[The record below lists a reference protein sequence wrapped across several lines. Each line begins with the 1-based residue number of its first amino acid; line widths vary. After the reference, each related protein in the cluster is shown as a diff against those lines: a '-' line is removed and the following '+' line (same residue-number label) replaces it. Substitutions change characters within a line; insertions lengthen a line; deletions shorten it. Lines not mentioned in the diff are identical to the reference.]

1 MKCIIC
7 QKEFIKSN
15 HLKIHI
21 NKHHNINEIENE
33 INYLKSINPNLE
45 IDLDDI
51 IKMYSDG
58 YSVNDLKVRYGI
70 DIRNYIK
77 LIGIARS
84 NSESKKTKIYE
95 NKVKT
100 TLIKKYGVDNLSKSK
115 QIKQKKKETFM
126 KNFGYENNFC
136 NVEIRSS
143 AISKIDYNKV
153 KESNIASLAKKYG
166 NHITNVAQLEYVREK
181 ISNTQKARFSNMSAD
196 ELRKITEAARA
207 AVKYT
212 SSQEIRIQSILNEM
226 GISYTANGFLYA
238 YNWDFIFKNKVII
251 EVQGDFWHGNPKRYK
266 KGDILLNGLTV
277 DMVWNKDYRKKKKVE
292 NYGYRVYY
300 LWETDINNM
309 DDCELKE
316 TLIKML
322 C

>member
-7 QKEFIKSN
+7 QKEFIKPN

-21 NKHHNINEIENE
+21 NKHHHINKIENE
-33 INYLKSINPNLE
+33 INYLKSINSNLE
-45 IDLDDI
+45 IDFDDI

-58 YSVNDLKVRYGI
+58 YSVNDIKVNYGI
-70 DIRNYIK
+70 DIRNYTK

-100 TLIKKYGVDNLSKSK
+100 TLLKKYGVDNVSKSEK
-115 QIKQKKKETFM
+115 IKEKKKETFI
-126 KNFGYENNFC
+126 KNYGYENNFC
-136 NVEIRSS
+136 NLGIRNL
-143 AISKIDYNKV
+143 AISKIDY
-153 KESNIASLAKKYG
+153 KKGSKTMINNMMKNHG
-166 NHITNVAQLEYVREK
+166 NHITNPSQLDYVRKK
-181 ISNTQKARFSNMSAD
+181 ISNTQKNRFSNMTAD
-196 ELRKITEAARA
+196 ELRKITESARA

-212 SSQEIRIQSILNEM
+212 SSQEIRIQSILNDM
-226 GISYTANGFLYA
+226 NVIYTTNGFLYA

-251 EVQGDFWHGNPKRYK
+251 EVQGDFWHGNPNKYK
-266 KGDILLNGLTV
+266 KDDILLNGLTV
-277 DMVWNKDYRKKKKVE
+277 DMVWKKDYRKKVKVE
-292 NYGYRVYY
+292 SHGYTVYY

-309 DDCELKE
+309 DDCELKK

>member
-7 QKEFIKSN
+7 QKEFVKSN

-33 INYLKSINPNLE
+33 TNYLKSLNSNIE
-45 IDLDDI
+45 IDFDDI
-51 IKMYSDG
+51 VIMYNDG
-58 YSVNDLKVRYGI
+58 YSIADIKMKYGVNV
-70 DIRNYIK
+70 RNYIN

-95 NKVKT
+95 NKVKY
-100 TLIKKYGVDNLSKSK
+100 TLLKKYGVDNPSKSK
-115 QIKQKKKETFM
+115 QIKQKKKETFI

-136 NVEIRSS
+136 NEEIRSS
-143 AISKIDYNKV
+143 AISKIDYDKV
-153 KESNIASLAKKYG
+153 KETYINNLSKKYG
-166 NHITNVAQLEYVREK
+166 NHITNVAQLDYVREK
-181 ISNTQKARFSNMSAD
+181 ISNSQKARFSNMTAD
-196 ELRKITEAARA
+196 ELRKITEPARA

-226 GISYTANGFLYA
+226 GICYTANGFLYS
-238 YNWDFIFKNKVII
+238 YNWDFIFKNKLILEI
-251 EVQGDFWHGNPKRYK
+251 QGDFWHGNPKLYK
-266 KGDILLNGLTV
+266 KDDILLNGLTV
-277 DMVWNKDYRKKKKVE
+277 DMVWKKDYRKKKKVE
-292 NYGYRVYY
+292 AHGYRVYY

-309 DDCELKE
+309 NDYELKE

>member
-45 IDLDDI
+45 IEFHDM

-58 YSVNDLKVRYGI
+58 YCPADIKVRYGI

-95 NKVKT
+95 NKVKN
-100 TLIKKYGVDNLSKSK
+100 TLIKKYGVDNLSKSEK
-115 QIKQKKKETFM
+115 IKEKKKETFI
-126 KNFGYENNFC
+126 KNQGYENNFC
-136 NVEIRSS
+136 NRDIRIS

-196 ELRKITEAARA
+196 ELRKMTEPARA
-207 AVKYT
+207 AIKYT

-226 GISYTANGFLYA
+226 GISYTANGFLYS
-238 YNWDFIFKNKVII
+238 YNWDFIFKNKLILEI
-251 EVQGDFWHGNPKRYK
+251 QGDFWHGNPKLYK
-266 KGDILLNGLTV
+266 KDDILLNGLTV
-277 DMVWNKDYRKKKKVE
+277 DMVWKKDYRKKKKVE

-309 DDCELKE
+309 NDYELKE

>member
-21 NKHHNINEIENE
+21 NKYHNINEIENE

-45 IDLDDI
+45 IDFDDI

-58 YSVNDLKVRYGI
+58 YSVNDIKVRYDI
-70 DIRNYIK
+70 DIRNYIN

-100 TLIKKYGVDNLSKSK
+100 TLIKKYGVDNLSKSEK
-115 QIKQKKKETFM
+115 IKEKKKETFIR
-126 KNFGYENNFC
+126 NHGYENNFC
-136 NVEIRSS
+136 NIDIRTS
-143 AISKIDYNKV
+143 ALSKIDYKKGSETMV
-153 KESNIASLAKKYG
+153 TSMMEKYG
-166 NHITNVAQLEYVREK
+166 NHITNPAQLDYVRK
-181 ISNTQKARFSNMSAD
+181 KMSNAQKNRLSNMTAD
-196 ELRKITEAARA
+196 ELRKMTEPARA
-207 AVKYT
+207 AVNYV
-212 SSQEIRIQSILNEM
+212 SSQEIRIQSILNDM
-226 GISYTANGFLYA
+226 NISYTANGFLYA

-251 EVQGDFWHGNPKRYK
+251 EVQGDFWHGNPKLYK
-266 KGDILLNGLTV
+266 KDDILLNGLTV
-277 DMVWNKDYRKKKKVE
+277 DMVWKKDYRKKTKVE
-292 NYGYRVYY
+292 TYGYRVYY

-309 DDCELKE
+309 DDYELKE

>member
-21 NKHHNINEIENE
+21 NRHHNINEIENE

-45 IDLDDI
+45 IDFDDI

-58 YSVNDLKVRYGI
+58 YCMNDIKVRYGI

-77 LIGIARS
+77 LIGIKRS

-95 NKVKT
+95 NKIKS
-100 TLIKKYGVDNLSKSK
+100 TLLKKYGVDNLSKSK
-115 QIKQKKKETFM
+115 EIKQKKKETFM

-136 NVEIRSS
+136 NMEIRNS

-153 KESNIASLAKKYG
+153 KETYKHNLSKKYG
-166 NHITNVAQLEYVREK
+166 NHITNITQVDYVRKK
-181 ISNTQKARFSNMSAD
+181 ISNTQKVRFSNMSTD
-196 ELRKITEAARA
+196 ELRKMTEPARA
-207 AVKYT
+207 AIKYT

-226 GISYTANGFLYA
+226 GISYTTNGFLYS
-238 YNWDFIFKNKVII
+238 YNWDFIFKNKLILEI
-251 EVQGDFWHGNPKRYK
+251 QGDFWHGNPKLYK
-266 KGDILLNGLTV
+266 KDDILLNGLTV
-277 DMVWNKDYRKKKKVE
+277 DMVWKKDYRKKKKVE

-309 DDCELKE
+309 NDYELKE

>member
-21 NKHHNINEIENE
+21 NKHHFITKIENE
-33 INYLKSINPNLE
+33 INYLKSINTNFE
-45 IDLDDI
+45 IYFDDI

-58 YSVNDLKVRYGI
+58 YSVNDIKVNYGV

-77 LIGIARS
+77 IIGMARS

-95 NKVKT
+95 NKVKN
-100 TLIKKYGVDNLSKSK
+100 TLLKKYGVDNLSKSEK
-115 QIKQKKKETFM
+115 IKEKKKETFI
-126 KNFGYENNFC
+126 KNHGYENNFS
-136 NVEIRSS
+136 NIDVRNL
-143 AISKIDYNKV
+143 ALSKIDYKKV
-153 KESNIASLAKKYG
+153 RETMINNMMKNYG
-166 NHITNVAQLEYVREK
+166 NHITNPTQLDYVREK
-181 ISNTQKARFSNMSAD
+181 LSNAQKNRLANMTSD
-196 ELRKITEAARA
+196 ELRKMTEPARS
-207 AVKYT
+207 AVNYI
-212 SSQEIRIQSILNEM
+212 SSQEIRIQSILNDM
-226 GISYTANGFLYA
+226 NISYTANGFLYS

-251 EVQGDFWHGNPKRYK
+251 EVQGDFWHGNPNRYK

-277 DMVWNKDYRKKKKVE
+277 DMVWEKDYRKKTKVE
-292 NYGYRVYY
+292 AHGYTVYY

-309 DDCELKE
+309 DDCELKK
-316 TLIKML
+316 TLNKML